1 MRRIGIYKKTV
12 SKKKKKQPLAVPK
25 VKYSGERIQIDVKY
39 VPMECIREEEKIK
52 E

>member
-12 SKKKKKQPLAVPK
+12 SKKKQPLAVPK